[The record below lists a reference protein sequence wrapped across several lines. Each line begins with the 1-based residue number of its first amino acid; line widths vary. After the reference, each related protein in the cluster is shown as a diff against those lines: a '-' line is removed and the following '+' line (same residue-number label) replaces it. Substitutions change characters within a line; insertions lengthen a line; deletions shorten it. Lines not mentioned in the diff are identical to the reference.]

1 VESLHGGHDGRRG
14 TQKPWTGGRK
24 IDRGDFDRRSN
35 APSRYFQPLT
45 SVAQARALPKPVPGT
60 LFRWVK
66 LVSWFESGLFAAL
79 LFFWIAPGFHSQTSL
94 FGLLHGIGY
103 LGLCALIFI
112 ALMRREAPWPLFA
125 ATLTPVG
132 PFGTVIGIELI
143 ERRGWGI
150 ERAGRGSSQ
159 PG

>member
-1 VESLHGGHDGRRG
+1 
-14 TQKPWTGGRK
+14 
-24 IDRGDFDRRSN
+24 
-35 APSRYFQPLT
+35 
-45 SVAQARALPKPVPGT
+45 VPGP

-66 LVSWFESGLFAAL
+66 IASWCESFLFATL
-79 LFFWIAPGFHSQTSL
+79 LIFWIAPGYASETSL

-103 LGLCALIFI
+103 LGLCALIFV

-132 PFGTVIGIELI
+132 PFGTVVGVELI

-150 ERAGRGSSQ
+150 ERRVLTPRDQTGNNLRRREDV
-159 PG
+159 PT